1 MGILM
6 PPPRGSGEKTT
17 TTLTTT
23 TTSRKRRRRR
33 KEESEINDGKIIIG
47 HQHQRRRHKWRSLE
61 AGKDDLSLDRTL
73 PTGQSFRWQKVEEYD
88 ENDENEKKYST
99 YVGVIGRR
107 VVQIRERMEFEEEEE
122 KS

>member
-1 MGILM
+1 M
-6 PPPRGSGEKTT
+6 
-17 TTLTTT
+17 
-23 TTSRKRRRRR
+23 
-33 KEESEINDGKIIIG
+33 
-47 HQHQRRRHKWRSLE
+47 
-61 AGKDDLSLDRTL
+61 SLDRTL

-122 KS
+122 KSYETTTIEFRVLNTNESNICKNEDKENGEQEEEQVTRTCERILT